1 MNYLEIRQRL
11 EKKGGNW
18 IGNARNWMQRKIRRG
33 DTLSWDSYEDVT
45 VAFRDLQDLAL
56 EAAIGA
62 IQDMNESRD
71 IVRDVTCGLNVVLVT
86 RTPFS
91 ARLRDVDSHIVTCV
105 GLNKTIVSFG
115 VSPLKLSD
123 QHLKGFLNDMM
134 SFRAED
140 TELDAIIKELRA

>member
-11 EKKGGNW
+11 EKNGGNW

-33 DTLSWDSYEDVT
+33 DTLQWDSYENVT

-62 IQDMNESRD
+62 VEDIMKDRT
-71 IVRDVTCGLNVVLVT
+71 IVRDVVCGLNVVLVT
-86 RTPFS
+86 RTPSS
-91 ARLRDVDSHIVTCV
+91 ARLRQVDSHIVTCV

-115 VSPLKLSD
+115 VSPLKLTD
-123 QHLKGFLNDMM
+123 QHLKGFLNDNM
-134 SFRAED
+134 SFMAEEA
-140 TELDAIIKELRA
+140 ELNSIIKELRA